1 MTLLEFMLIASLIT
15 TLFACWRLARYS
27 TQIQAEKW
35 EWRDKYF
42 EARKEAQEEFDMN
55 LELRSINRELLNKRK
70 LPDHYSGELNT
81 VRIKTYTVLSEDYR
95 ADVSTVREIF
105 CKGADWYKSLLHD
118 NTKQI

>member
-1 MTLLEFMLIASLIT
+1 MLIASLIT

-70 LPDHYSGELNT
+70 LPDHYSGKLNT